1 MSLINMAR
9 NKVSKQF
16 GVMLELEIKT
26 LGFSKKVI
34 EQ

>member
-1 MSLINMAR
+1 
-9 NKVSKQF
+9 VSKQF

-34 EQ
+34 EQWTKIQR